1 MNNKT
6 KLYSIS
12 DAENFSIETVHNL
25 YKNYINS
32 SQVELIASFGFGN
45 DLVKNS
51 EGLIINT
58 VNQKKILDFTG
69 GVGVLNHGHN
79 HPRILAARNKFS
91 LEKKMEV
98 HKNYFSPYLA
108 ALSFNMSTF
117 LPDDLKISYF
127 GNSGAEAVE
136 GALKISHKFFD
147 GERDIVLS
155 SDISFHGKSIAT
167 SNITNS
173 IETSYYS
180 FQKTLKSD
188 QFIYNDI
195 DSVKAKIQK
204 YKTKNS
210 SRIYSII
217 IEPFSA
223 STLRSCSESFLF
235 ELRKI
240 CDEENI
246 ILIFDEIY
254 SGWCKTGKTFYFL
267 NFKNLIP
274 DILTSSKSL
283 GGGKSS
289 ISCYSCKKE
298 IFDKSYNNL
307 KDATLHST
315 TYNAFGEETITAIEA
330 LNIIKDENFE
340 EKSYIA
346 GKLINNKLI
355 KLKKKY
361 PKIILDHRGS
371 GCLHGIIINS
381 SRFDEFLKPVMK
393 LIPISFLKD
402 DQAIK
407 KIIVSSIIFHLYK
420 NYNILTY
427 YGSNKDIPLK
437 ISPSVVVKEEQ
448 INYFF
453 SSLEMTL
460 NLGLFKLVKNF
471 VSNKFFKKFKL

>member
-1 MNNKT
+1 MDNKT

-12 DAENFSIETVHNL
+12 DAENFSIETVHDL

-58 VNQKKILDFTG
+58 FNQKKILDFTG

-91 LEKKMEV
+91 LEKRMEV

-155 SDISFHGKSIAT
+155 SDISFHGKSIAA

-188 QFIYNDI
+188 QFVYNDI
-195 DSVKAKIQK
+195 DSVKEKIQK
-204 YKTKNS
+204 YKTENS

-217 IEPFSA
+217 VEPFSA

-267 NFKNLIP
+267 NFESLIP

-340 EKSYIA
+340 EKSHIA

-355 KLKKKY
+355 KLKNKY

-381 SRFDEFLKPVMK
+381 SKFDEFLKPVMK

-453 SSLEMTL
+453 SSLETTL

-471 VSNKFFKKFKL
+471 VGNKFFKKFKL